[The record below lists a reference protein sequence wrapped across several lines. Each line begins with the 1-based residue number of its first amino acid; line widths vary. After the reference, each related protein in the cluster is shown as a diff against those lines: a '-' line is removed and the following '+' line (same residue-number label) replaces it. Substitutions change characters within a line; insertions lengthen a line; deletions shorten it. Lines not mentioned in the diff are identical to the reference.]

1 MLYCD
6 VNEVALYLWLWKMQR
21 RTLRFTSGMVLTTI
35 GQGFWVVLCPGRPD
49 MDWTGSTKIIR
60 INRDNGMGSLA
71 YQGLEALWIL
81 GAVYQVLRCNI
92 ILFITTLSVPWTAMI
107 YGRRTSAKR
116 RVVSLTF
123 SLLLLLL
130 LANPPSTACVTVGH

>member
-1 MLYCD
+1 
-6 VNEVALYLWLWKMQR
+6 
-21 RTLRFTSGMVLTTI
+21 
-35 GQGFWVVLCPGRPD
+35 
-49 MDWTGSTKIIR
+49 
-60 INRDNGMGSLA
+60 MGSLA

-92 ILFITTLSVPWTAMI
+92 ILFITTLPVPWTALI
-107 YGRRTSAKR
+107 YGRRLQALKE
-116 RVVSLTF
+116 LTF